1 MKKDVKLRSI
11 YFPFYAFILL
21 DYAGFLPMLPI
32 NFAVTVL
39 VIFLVLKLSKAR
51 DIKKTLKASV
61 WKAFG
66 AGLLADLMG
75 VLFRFLPL
83 LAEKLFRAIGLTGA
97 ADYLGKYW
105 SDMVI
110 YNLYLGDVAPKLIYT
125 VLSILFA
132 GVFVFLFNYFFALK
146 TAMPDKRLRKR
157 TALALAVC
165 TAPYSFM
172 NPFW

>member
-1 MKKDVKLRSI
+1 MKNDVKLRSI

-32 NFAVTVL
+32 NFAVTAL
-39 VIFLVLKLSKAR
+39 LLFLVLKISKAQ
-51 DIKKTLKASV
+51 DIKNTLKASV

-83 LAEKLFRAIGLTGA
+83 LAEKLFRLLGVTNA

-105 SDMVI
+105 SDI
-110 YNLYLGDVAPKLIYT
+110 LRLPNLKLDTIPWRTPWSISCIIRKGEKGDVDT
-125 VLSILFA
+125 
-132 GVFVFLFNYFFALK
+132 
-146 TAMPDKRLRKR
+146 
-157 TALALAVC
+157 
-165 TAPYSFM
+165 
-172 NPFW
+172 

>member
-21 DYAGFLPMLPI
+21 DYRSFLPMLPI
-32 NFAVTVL
+32 NLAVTAL
-39 VIFLVLKLSKAR
+39 ILFLVLKLSKAQ
-51 DIKKTLKASV
+51 DIKNTLKASV
-61 WKAFG
+61 WRSFG
-66 AGLLADLMG
+66 AGLLADLTG
-75 VLFRFLPL
+75 VAFRFLPL
-83 LAEKLFRAIGLTGA
+83 LAEKLFRLLGIAKA

-110 YNLYLGDVAPKLIYT
+110 YNLYLGDVAPKLIWT

-132 GVFVFLFNYFFALK
+132 GAFVFLFNYFFALK
-146 TAMPDKRLRKR
+146 VAMPDKKLRKK
-157 TALALAVC
+157 TALVLAIC

>member
-32 NFAVTVL
+32 NLAVTVL
-39 VIFLVLKLSKAR
+39 ILFLVLKLSKAQE
-51 DIKKTLKASV
+51 IKRTLKASV

-66 AGLLADLMG
+66 AGLLADLLG

-83 LAEKLFRAIGLTGA
+83 LAEKLLRLLGITGA

-110 YNLYLGDVAPKLIYT
+110 YNIYLGDVAPKLIWT

-146 TAMPDKRLRKR
+146 TAMPDKKLRKR
-157 TALALAVC
+157 TALVLAIC
-165 TAPYSFM
+165 TAPWSFM
-172 NPFW
+172 CPFW

>member
-21 DYAGFLPMLPI
+21 DYWGFLPMLPI
-32 NFAVTVL
+32 NFAVTAL
-39 VIFLVLKLSKAR
+39 ILFLVLKLSKAQ
-51 DIKKTLKASV
+51 DIKNTLKASA

-75 VLFRFLPL
+75 VLFRFLPT
-83 LAEKLFRAIGLTGA
+83 LAEKLLRLLGVTKA

-110 YNLYLGDVAPKLIYT
+110 YNLYLGDVAPKLIWT

-132 GVFVFLFNYFFALK
+132 GVFVFIFNYHFALK
-146 TAMPDKRLRKR
+146 TAMPDKKLRKR
-157 TALALAVC
+157 AALVLAIC